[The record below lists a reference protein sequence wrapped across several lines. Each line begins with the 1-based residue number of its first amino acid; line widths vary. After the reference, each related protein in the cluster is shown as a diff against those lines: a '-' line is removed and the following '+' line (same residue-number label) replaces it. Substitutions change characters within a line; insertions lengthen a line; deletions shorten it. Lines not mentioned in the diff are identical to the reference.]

1 MYRIDLKEEAT
12 SELQKYL
19 REVSYALSFTP
30 HVQIDGI
37 YEDRTREAVIAFQ
50 RIMRLPANGRVDFE
64 TWNSIYAAYLDAKS
78 RKEPPLLLSPD
89 SLPITLGA
97 RGGDVSIA
105 KAILRSLSLQTG
117 EEGLPD
123 RERFTRADA
132 YATRR
137 LQRRYGLSPSGV
149 IDFETWSKMVAEY
162 QHNTRFYPKSII

>member
-37 YEDRTREAVIAFQ
+37 YGDRTREAVIAFQ
-50 RIMRLPANGRVDFE
+50 RIFRLPANGRVNFE
-64 TWNSIYAAYLDAKS
+64 TWESIYAAYLDSINGKAL
-78 RKEPPLLLSPD
+78 PLLVSPAA
-89 SLPITLGA
+89 LPIALGA
-97 RGGDVSIA
+97 RGSDVLIA
-105 KAILRSLSLQTG
+105 KAVLRSLTLPTG

-123 RERFTRADA
+123 RERFTRSDA
-132 YATRR
+132 YATRN

-149 IDFETWSKMVAEY
+149 IDLETWSKMVAEY
-162 QHNTRFYPKSII
+162 QHNTRFYPKTII